1 MPPPR
6 SRALPGPRHPPFR
19 LHPRPTP
26 VAQLREQS
34 IFDGLTSHK
43 VRMKARVDM
52 LSVLGAHVAVSLRL
66 HVRAKPLSPSGVFVD
81 GNREDDGDPSR
92 WGSEAE
98 GFVTVLLGF
107 IGKGPWEGSEGGVE
121 GVPRRGR
128 EGEVGGKEGGEGA
141 AGDVFGMAGWENGEE
156 EGANEGRKRA
166 AEEEGQVGGGDGG
179 GRRARERRGGSSLRA
194 RRFLAGLA
202 NGCVEEVPGLV
213 LGEARART
221 VGLSFFKKGGVAG
234 GAEGGVAEV
243 GRRGRGCGL
252 AGQVQ
257 GGWAWVRSMGR

>member
-6 SRALPGPRHPPFR
+6 SRPPPGPRHPPFR

-98 GFVTVLLGF
+98 GFVTVLL
-107 IGKGPWEGSEGGVE
+107 
-121 GVPRRGR
+121 
-128 EGEVGGKEGGEGA
+128 
-141 AGDVFGMAGWENGEE
+141 
-156 EGANEGRKRA
+156 
-166 AEEEGQVGGGDGG
+166 
-179 GRRARERRGGSSLRA
+179 
-194 RRFLAGLA
+194 
-202 NGCVEEVPGLV
+202 
-213 LGEARART
+213 
-221 VGLSFFKKGGVAG
+221 
-234 GAEGGVAEV
+234 
-243 GRRGRGCGL
+243 
-252 AGQVQ
+252 
-257 GGWAWVRSMGR
+257 